1 VSSPIFTKGD
11 RLENGHYTVLQE
23 VGLGGMGVVYHS
35 RDELLLRD
43 VAIKMLLPSL
53 MADKKNVEVFRE
65 EARLAAGLEHPNIVT
80 VFDVGSEMKDDLE
93 HYFVA
98 MEYLPGGTLASRINQ
113 GPLPLKHCLNWMKQ
127 LASGLSFAHKRGVIH
142 QDIKA
147 DNIFITH
154 EGDLKIGDFGLARLL
169 PGRVY
174 MNTTTKG
181 MGTPAYMS
189 PELCRGEQQ
198 DYRSD
203 IYSMGILFYEM
214 CTGQLPYR
222 AQGMVEMA
230 MKHTNAPIPSAKKA
244 NPLVPDVLDRVI
256 KRMMAKEAEERFKSM
271 ADVLGIID
279 DLIFEMR
286 VAHMGLT
293 PRGTPKVVA
302 GIDVD
307 AILASAQ
314 AGPANPT
321 DPVTSETARMLPAGA
336 KIFDASPFLSPDDDG
351 TVKKVSAFPAYPGFA
366 SSEPNYGE
374 LEIDGRKQLNFERRT
389 PSKPNFEV
397 PVVPVVP
404 SVQSVPSAP
413 AKETDSAAVWAY
425 ATKGPI
431 GWMASPCLSRDEKLV
446 YVCSAD
452 GRLYAV
458 DARSGKLAFSYD
470 AKAPLLSSPLIT
482 EEKLILTDT
491 QGKVHALD
499 PQTGSDIWV
508 VESNSN
514 NVASMVASPVVHGHS
529 VIVCDRRGVVTALD
543 IRLGMKL
550 WTFTAADAIVAAP
563 KVHGDKLFFGT
574 RGGQVY
580 AVQCASGKQAW
591 KYVAVGKILSTP
603 VTTVDTVYLG
613 SQSGLFFALD
623 AEAGRLMWELQTEG
637 AIATGGVM
645 VYTSVIFA
653 SQDKWLYCCEKY
665 DGSLKW
671 KVPLKGT
678 PSATLEAV
686 GSTVICI
693 TKEGWLQ
700 AFDVETGKLAYESF
714 LKRDIESAP
723 LLLGKKIFV
732 GSVDGALSC
741 FELSQQAG
749 PEKAAAKT

>member
-1 VSSPIFTKGD
+1 VSSAIFTKGD
-11 RLENGHYTVLQE
+11 RLENGHYTVLKE

-53 MADKKNVEVFRE
+53 MTDKKNVDVFRE

-80 VFDVGSEMKDDLE
+80 VYDVGAELRDDME

-174 MNTTTKG
+174 VNTTQKG

-189 PELCRGEQQ
+189 PELCRGEPQ
-198 DYRSD
+198 DHRSD

-222 AQGMVEMA
+222 AQGMIEMA
-230 MKHTNAPIPSAKKA
+230 MKHTNAPIPSPKRV
-244 NPLVPDVLDRVI
+244 NSDVPDVLERVI
-256 KRMMAKEAEERFKSM
+256 KRMIAKAPEERFKSM

-293 PRGTPKVVA
+293 PRSLPRITEA
-302 GIDVD
+302 LDLQ
-307 AILASAQ
+307 ALLASA
-314 AGPANPT
+314 PSNPPP
-321 DPVTSETARMLPAGA
+321 PVKEQSSSKDGTTSGA
-336 KIFDASPFLSPDDDG
+336 DGGKTSFDASPFLNPDDEG
-351 TVKKVSAFPAYPGFA
+351 SVKKVSAFPAFPGFA
-366 SSEPNYGE
+366 AAEPNYGA
-374 LEIDGRKQLNFERRT
+374 LEIDNRKALNFERRT
-389 PSKPNFEV
+389 PNRPNFENHKD
-397 PVVPVVP
+397 P
-404 SVQSVPSAP
+404 
-413 AKETDSAAVWAY
+413 ETEAVWAY
-425 ATKGPI
+425 STKGPI
-431 GWMASPCLSRDEKLV
+431 GWMASPCISRDETLV

-458 DARSGKLAFSYD
+458 DSRTGRLAFSYD

-499 PQTGSDIWV
+499 PKTGNDIWV

-550 WTFTAADAIVAAP
+550 WTFNAADAIVAAP
-563 KVHGDKLFFGT
+563 RVHGDKLYFGT
-574 RGGQVY
+574 RGGQIY
-580 AVQCASGKQAW
+580 AISCSTGKQLW
-591 KYVAVGKILSTP
+591 KYVAVGKVLSTP
-603 VTTVDTVYLG
+603 VASVDAVYVGTQAGWFYALEAE
-613 SQSGLFFALD
+613 SG
-623 AEAGRLMWELQTEG
+623 RVMWESQAEG
-637 AIATGGVM
+637 PISTGGVM
-645 VYTSVIFA
+645 VYTQVIFA
-653 SQDKWLYCCEKY
+653 SQNKWLFCCEKY
-665 DGSLKW
+665 DGKLRW
-671 KVPLKGT
+671 KVPLKGC

-693 TKEGWLQ
+693 AKEGWLQ
-700 AFDVETGKLAYESF
+700 AFDTQTGKLAYENF
-714 LKRDIESAP
+714 LKKDIESAP
-723 LLLGKKIFV
+723 LLLGKKLFV

-741 FELSQQAG
+741 FELAQQGRVGEAV
-749 PEKAAAKT
+749 PVTPKA